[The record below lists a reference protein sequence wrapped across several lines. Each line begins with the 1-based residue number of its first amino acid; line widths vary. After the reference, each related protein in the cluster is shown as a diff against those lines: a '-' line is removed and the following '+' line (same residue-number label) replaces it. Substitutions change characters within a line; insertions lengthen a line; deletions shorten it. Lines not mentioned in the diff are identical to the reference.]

1 MSYSYYPPQ
10 GPQRSQP
17 PPVIPPYQPPS
28 TYNDYGASSG
38 QPTGY
43 DHVEA
48 SMIPPPQ
55 GLPPKYHYQS
65 PVPTPSQPSAE
76 TLTNYLGKVFG
87 LNEQVEI
94 CIQTNRWVAGV
105 IVGALYFFERMQGLY
120 YKVSYQSE
128 GRKYTQDVPK
138 GHVRGRM

>member
-1 MSYSYYPPQ
+1 MSYPYYPPQ

-17 PPVIPPYQPPS
+17 PPSIPPYQPPS
-28 TYNDYGASSG
+28 YNDYGASSV

-43 DHVEA
+43 GHVEA
-48 SMIPPPQ
+48 PMIPPPQ
-55 GLPPKYHYQS
+55 ALPPQYHYQS
-65 PVPTPSQPSAE
+65 PAPMPSQSSAE
-76 TLTNYLGKVFG
+76 SLMNYMGKVFG

-105 IVGALYFFERMQGLY
+105 IVGTLYFFERMKGLY
-120 YKVSYQSE
+120 YRVTYQSE

-138 GHVRGRM
+138 AHVRGRT